1 MEPNPLI
8 SQEINEFDYND
19 PSSNPNYKNE
29 IQILYNEIFGSLS
42 NSKYI
47 VNNDN
52 KITENDLISEL
63 QRRVP
68 KGKQLNVTLFKQL
81 FQDLDKYNDKI
92 DISDFT
98 KNYIKS
104 HEELKINLENLKK
117 MYEKDNELL
126 VDLKDKK
133 NKTRNE
139 KLNEQN
145 MSNNSEI
152 NIEIGKVNV
161 VNNNF
166 INSNDN
172 YYFLLSVDG
181 SEKKTTVQ
189 KGNSLDFIEKIT
201 LPIKNKNDIVQ
212 IKLLEANNN
221 NLNNNDEICKIDIPV
236 YELEENE
243 EVNPNLELIDNNSI
257 PIGIFSPKI
266 LLVTSFYRMYE
277 KQIENIEKNI
287 SNYKDKIQE
296 LNEVVDDLSSPF
308 SKSFNDSQQRSQNY
322 NAMNNLGNNFVE
334 NVEGILKSTF
344 KKKKLNWIDILKYLN
359 YLSILC
365 VFFTM
370 FTKPDF
376 ISIFFELCIVV
387 VINLEMTNYLIDYFS
402 FFFVGILLAMF
413 YDIIDFNYLRKIRF
427 NYMENVEDFVSF
439 FGFCAFV
446 IKILIC
452 VVLWIIKIKYRKKI
466 NI

>member
-1 MEPNPLI
+1 
-8 SQEINEFDYND
+8 
-19 PSSNPNYKNE
+19 
-29 IQILYNEIFGSLS
+29 
-42 NSKYI
+42 
-47 VNNDN
+47 
-52 KITENDLISEL
+52 
-63 QRRVP
+63 
-68 KGKQLNVTLFKQL
+68 
-81 FQDLDKYNDKI
+81 
-92 DISDFT
+92 
-98 KNYIKS
+98 
-104 HEELKINLENLKK
+104 
-117 MYEKDNELL
+117 
-126 VDLKDKK
+126 
-133 NKTRNE
+133 
-139 KLNEQN
+139 

-181 SEKKTTVQ
+181 AEKKTTVQ

-257 PIGIFSPKI
+257 QIGIFSPKI

-287 SNYKDKIQE
+287 TNYKDKIQE

-308 SKSFNDSQQRSQNY
+308 SKTFNDSQQRSQNY

-402 FFFVGILLAMF
+402 FFFCGNFIS
-413 YDIIDFNYLRKIRF
+413 D
-427 NYMENVEDFVSF
+427 
-439 FGFCAFV
+439 
-446 IKILIC
+446 
-452 VVLWIIKIKYRKKI
+452 VL
-466 NI
+466 

>member
-181 SEKKTTVQ
+181 AEKKTTVQ

-308 SKSFNDSQQRSQNY
+308 SKTFNDSQ
-322 NAMNNLGNNFVE
+322 E
-334 NVEGILKSTF
+334 
-344 KKKKLNWIDILKYLN
+344 
-359 YLSILC
+359 
-365 VFFTM
+365 
-370 FTKPDF
+370 
-376 ISIFFELCIVV
+376 
-387 VINLEMTNYLIDYFS
+387 
-402 FFFVGILLAMF
+402 
-413 YDIIDFNYLRKIRF
+413 
-427 NYMENVEDFVSF
+427 
-439 FGFCAFV
+439 
-446 IKILIC
+446 
-452 VVLWIIKIKYRKKI
+452 
-466 NI
+466 